1 MLIKNCRMIIDGE
14 EQFKDILVENE
25 KIVSIE
31 DDLSGVSS
39 DEIIDAAGN
48 YVISGVIEMCIR
60 DRDNEENRAGETN
73 RGKTRPRDRKTDG
86 IRDRKTN
93 GVRIG
98 ESDRAR
104 TGRRCGCIQ

>member
-48 YVISGVIEMCIR
+48 YVISGVIDPHVHMR
-60 DRDNEENRAGETN
+60 DPGMTHKEDFTTGSMACA
-73 RGKTRPRDRKTDG
+73 K
-86 IRDRKTN
+86 
-93 GVRIG
+93 G
-98 ESDRAR
+98 ESQLSLI
-104 TGRRCGCIQ
+104 CLIQFQIQ